1 MFFVL
6 LNEDQT
12 QGFFGQSPPSS
23 LFHLEQWGSR
33 DWRTSSTSR
42 EEHFFPLL
50 SPSIHFILPL
60 SPTLSLISLSGTQSV
75 SASLSEFIISLRRPW
90 PRWIRA
96 LKFFHQ
102 HVGEAGETVRET
114 KCDKAQ
120 ETHQRGVQ
128 LSLDW
133 ARRLKRVCT
142 QACDKAKGQGRCQM
156 RAGPWL
162 TSDLSSKDKGQPKT
176 RVGWCSSYVPFPHE
190 KTRLMN

>member
-12 QGFFGQSPPSS
+12 RGFFGQSPPSS

-120 ETHQRGVQ
+120 ETHQKGGPAQSGLGPKAETCVYT
-128 LSLDW
+128 SLWQGKGSGQMSDEGW
-133 ARRLKRVCT
+133 A
-142 QACDKAKGQGRCQM
+142 
-156 RAGPWL
+156 L
-162 TSDLSSKDKGQPKT
+162 TNLWSK
-176 RVGWCSSYVPFPHE
+176 F
-190 KTRLMN
+190 

>member
-12 QGFFGQSPPSS
+12 RGFFLAKVLPPPFSTWSS
-23 LFHLEQWGSR
+23 GAAEIEELVPPQERSI
-33 DWRTSSTSR
+33 SS
-42 EEHFFPLL
+42 PLL

-75 SASLSEFIISLRRPW
+75 SGSLSEFIISLRRPW

-102 HVGEAGETVRET
+102 HLGEAGETVRET

-120 ETHQRGVQ
+120 ETHQRGFSSVWTGPEGWNVCVHKPVTRQ
-128 LSLDW
+128 
-133 ARRLKRVCT
+133 RV
-142 QACDKAKGQGRCQM
+142 
-156 RAGPWL
+156 RADVRWGLGP
-162 TSDLSSKDKGQPKT
+162 D
-176 RVGWCSSYVPFPHE
+176 
-190 KTRLMN
+190 

>member
-12 QGFFGQSPPSS
+12 RGFFGQSPPSS

-42 EEHFFPLL
+42 DEHFFPLL

-60 SPTLSLISLSGTQSV
+60 SPTLSLISLSGTHSV

-102 HVGEAGETVRET
+102 HLGEAGEAVRET

-120 ETHQRGVQ
+120 ETHQRG
-128 LSLDW
+128 SSS
-133 ARRLKRVCT
+133 VCT
-142 QACDKAKGQGRCQM
+142 GPEGWNVCVHKPVTRQRV
-156 RAGPWL
+156 RADVRWGLGP
-162 TSDLSSKDKGQPKT
+162 D
-176 RVGWCSSYVPFPHE
+176 
-190 KTRLMN
+190 

>member
-102 HVGEAGETVRET
+102 REKRLGRPSATKRRKHTKGGSSSVWTGPEGWNVCVHKPVTRQRVRA
-114 KCDKAQ
+114 DV
-120 ETHQRGVQ
+120 RWG
-128 LSLDW
+128 L
-133 ARRLKRVCT
+133 
-142 QACDKAKGQGRCQM
+142 
-156 RAGPWL
+156 GP
-162 TSDLSSKDKGQPKT
+162 D
-176 RVGWCSSYVPFPHE
+176 
-190 KTRLMN
+190 

>member
-1 MFFVL
+1 MRIRL
-6 LNEDQT
+6 
-12 QGFFGQSPPSS
+12 GFFLAKVLPPPFSTWSS
-23 LFHLEQWGSR
+23 GAAEI
-33 DWRTSSTSR
+33 
-42 EEHFFPLL
+42 EELVPPQERSIS
-50 SPSIHFILPL
+50 SPSFPPLYILSFL

-75 SASLSEFIISLRRPW
+75 SGSLSEFIISLRRPW

-102 HVGEAGETVRET
+102 HLGEAGETVRET

-156 RAGPWL
+156 RVGPWL
-162 TSDLSSKDKGQPKT
+162 TSDLTSKNKSQPKT